1 VTFLNFISLLKLK
14 SIIMNIQAL
23 KKGYILSLFFILLFY
38 QLADCFAGYET
49 HQDNMKHIRIKGQ
62 ALT

>member
-1 VTFLNFISLLKLK
+1 
-14 SIIMNIQAL
+14 MNIRAL